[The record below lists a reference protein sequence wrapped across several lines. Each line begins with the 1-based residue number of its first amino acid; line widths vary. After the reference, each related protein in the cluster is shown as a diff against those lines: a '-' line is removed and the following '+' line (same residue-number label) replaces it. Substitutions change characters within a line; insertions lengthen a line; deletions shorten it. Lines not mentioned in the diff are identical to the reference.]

1 MITAEKLTLL
11 TTLNT
16 NLLASVLESTGYKD
30 CKFKTAKFLGLTNG
44 KQFCYS
50 VTFKEDG
57 ELQTG
62 KVFLTYDSANDSI
75 TADF

>member
-1 MITAEKLTLL
+1 MIVADTVKILTSMTP
-11 TTLNT
+11 TTLSQA
-16 NLLASVLESTGYKD
+16 LAATGYKD
-30 CKFKTAKFLGLTNG
+30 CKFDSSKFLGITNG

-62 KVFLTYDSANDSI
+62 KVFVTYDSATGFLI
-75 TADF
+75 ADF

>member
-1 MITAEKLTLL
+1 MILADTVRMLTSMTPTSLGQVL
-11 TTLNT
+11 D
-16 NLLASVLESTGYKD
+16 ASGYKD
-30 CKFKTAKFLGLTNG
+30 CKFDSSKFLGISNG

-62 KVFLTYDSANDSI
+62 KVFVSYDAA
-75 TADF
+75 TGFLVADF